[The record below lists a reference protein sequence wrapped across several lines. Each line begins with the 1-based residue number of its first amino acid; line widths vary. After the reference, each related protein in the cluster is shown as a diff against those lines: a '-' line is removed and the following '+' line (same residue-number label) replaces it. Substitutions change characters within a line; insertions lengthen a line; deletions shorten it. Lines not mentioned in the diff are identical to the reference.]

1 MEVIKPNAYFSIHK
15 KHLNFPLYMYK
26 GRYTHE
32 VIYQFV
38 S

>member
-1 MEVIKPNAYFSIHK
+1 MHILAFTK
-15 KHLNFPLYMYK
+15 KHLNFTLYMYK
-26 GRYTHE
+26 GRYTYE